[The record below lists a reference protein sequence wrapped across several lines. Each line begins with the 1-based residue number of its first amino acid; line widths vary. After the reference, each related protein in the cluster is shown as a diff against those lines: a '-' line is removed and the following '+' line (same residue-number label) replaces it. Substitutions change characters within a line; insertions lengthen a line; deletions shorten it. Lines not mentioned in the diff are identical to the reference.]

1 MVVKGV
7 PKPAVGY
14 ALIAK
19 QIIYAPA
26 KNVNKKIENFQGF
39 YGTGLPG
46 APEGKYSS
54 AKSTFSTVNTL
65 PRRYSSTP
73 ASVGKV
79 NFSL

>member
-39 YGTGLPG
+39 YGFYRLD
-46 APEGKYSS
+46 
-54 AKSTFSTVNTL
+54 
-65 PRRYSSTP
+65 
-73 ASVGKV
+73 
-79 NFSL
+79 